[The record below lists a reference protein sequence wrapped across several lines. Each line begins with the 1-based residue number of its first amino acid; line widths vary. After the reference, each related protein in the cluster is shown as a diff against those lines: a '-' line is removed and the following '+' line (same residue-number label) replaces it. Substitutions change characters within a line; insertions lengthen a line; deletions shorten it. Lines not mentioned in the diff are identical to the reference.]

1 MRKTPLILMAAAL
14 PMAVNAANTEFSY
27 GGYVK
32 FDATMSTY
40 SDGDIAAA
48 NLGRDFYVPSST
60 PVSAGGGE
68 ETSSFDMHAKTSRF
82 NFTTNT
88 DFGDGVKVKSFV
100 ELDFLGSAQGNEVVS
115 NSYSPRLRHAFLQS
129 GNLLVGQTWST
140 FMNVGALPE
149 TVDFLGVSDGTVFNR
164 QAQVRYTMGNIQLSV
179 ENPESTVGGITDDS
193 GMPDLVA
200 RYNMKAGKHSFSVA
214 AIARQLATY
223 SEAVADD
230 PGTVDDETAAEVDE
244 STMGFGLSVS
254 GKIMVGKDD
263 LKFSVTS
270 GQVARYVG
278 LAAAADGY
286 LNADGEI
293 EATDVTAAFVAY
305 RHHWSNK
312 LRSTLAYSML
322 QADYGVDNTA
332 DTDSTSSVRVNL
344 MYSPVPKLSYGV
356 ELTQANHKADT
367 AADVEGDLTR
377 LHFTTKYAF

>member
-100 ELDFLGSAQGNEVVS
+100 ELDFLGSAQGNELVS
-115 NSYSPRLRHAFLQS
+115 NSYSPRLRHAFIQT

-164 QAQVRYTMGNIQLSV
+164 QAQVRYTMGDFQFSL
-179 ENPESTVGGITDDS
+179 ENPETWLDTTGASDMAATDDA
-193 GMPDLVA
+193 GLPDIVV
-200 RYNMKAGKHSFSVA
+200 RYNLKAGDHAFSVA
-214 AIARQLATY
+214 AINRQLALQDG
-223 SEAVADD
+223 AGA
-230 PGTVDDETAAEVDE
+230 DETANAV
-244 STMGFGLSVS
+244 GFSVS
-254 GKIMVGKDD
+254 GKIMIGKDD
-263 LKFSVTS
+263 LKFAYNQGVL
-270 GQVARYVG
+270 GRYVG
-278 LAAAADGY
+278 LGAVSDAV
-286 LNADGEI
+286 LVNGEL
-293 EATDVTAAFVAY
+293 ETNEVTAAFVAY
-305 RHHWSNK
+305 RHHWSDK

-322 QADYGVDNTA
+322 DADLDDAVTS
-332 DTDSTSSVRVNL
+332 DTESTNSVRVNL
-344 MYSPVPKLSYGV
+344 MYSPVKKLTYGV
-356 ELTQANHKADT
+356 EYSQATHENVNDA
-367 AADVEGDLTR
+367 EGDLTR
-377 LHFTTKYAF
+377 LQFTTKYAF